1 MKIRDE
7 RVEQF
12 KNKIYAE
19 LLQLI
24 YLFIVISFVV
34 KSLYLKMDLSQCVTE
49 YVILIAVPI
58 YQMVRS
64 RQLRVVLATDLRKQ
78 MSLKRNIVA
87 IIAGLVIFFA
97 FWLTSGRQVT
107 AEFAVGYMA
116 SFFIVFFVVRVIFI
130 RLEEHRMKKLEQE
143 YENE

>member
-12 KNKIYAE
+12 KNKIYGE
-19 LLQLI
+19 LFQWM
-24 YLFIVISFVV
+24 YLFIVASFIV
-34 KSLYLKMDLSQCVTE
+34 KSLYFKMNLSQCITE
-49 YVILIAVPI
+49 YVILIVAPL

-64 RQLRVVLATDLRKQ
+64 RQLGVVLTADTHQ
-78 MSLKRNIVA
+78 HMSLKRNIVA

-107 AEFAVGYMA
+107 AEFAFGYIA
-116 SFFIVFFVVRVIFI
+116 SFSVVFFVVRVIFI

-143 YENE
+143 YED